1 MSLFRNRKEE
11 LLERIE
17 ELQIRIIELQD
28 ENAALEEQLDM
39 KEEIIRSLRF
49 KQKQLE
55 KRIERMLFE
64 LRISDEVLTI
74 VSEERKKRNEK
85 PE

>member
-11 LLERIE
+11 LLENIE

-28 ENAALEEQLDM
+28 EHASLEEQLDM

-64 LRISDEVLTI
+64 LRISDELIFQKVKED
-74 VSEERKKRNEK
+74 EE
-85 PE
+85 

>member
-11 LLERIE
+11 LLENIE

-28 ENAALEEQLDM
+28 ENASLEEQLDM

-64 LRISDEVLTI
+64 LRISDELIFQKVKED
-74 VSEERKKRNEK
+74 EE
-85 PE
+85 